1 MADDKLE
8 STIFEMINQMGGIEQ
23 FQNNPFAFIGEVFK
37 HPELLSQ
44 IDALS
49 KTPEMQQQI
58 AESMANPMFQ
68 QIVGNNP
75 LLAGMMNDYKRHQAE
90 AAQDDADE
98 EDDEIEEE
106 AGNVEGYDITIPG
119 WTAIDWL
126 NPASNQPFYIPEKPE
141 ERVHFADVLADL
153 PDECREP
160 VEIIAEKRMQ
170 LHMSP
175 DQIAHVEN
183 IAAKYDLTALDL
195 MATVGGFIGEVCYC
209 ATLVM
214 PDDDLCD
221 LAKFALASLHRRSGY
236 PVASYLTQILLYL
249 DSFDDIETS
258 DWENFVWSLS
268 GSPVAGR
275 DGNFALNWEDASLI
289 AEIAS
294 DNLADNPELFLGVC
308 LGMLGWN
315 VLSLKD
321 VQSPLQAML
330 QNASDG
336 NAIRDLLLDA
346 LGGRKIYALS
356 LWNMRQDVRADA
368 LQYVITSGGLNMLL
382 EKAATWPANCAGMA
396 AMLVDKLDL
405 LWAKADDDKRDA
417 FLMHAIDMDSESL
430 AQAALRVGVAWKPEK
445 YRLVALDSP
454 YPRIQKWAENVGKS
468 S

>member
-8 STIFEMINQMGGIEQ
+8 STIFDMINKMGGIEQ
-23 FQNNPFAFIGEVFK
+23 FQSNPFAFIGEVFK

-75 LLAGMMNDYKRHQAE
+75 LLSSMMNDYKRHQQEASAE
-90 AAQDDADE
+90 DDDDEDDDVDALE
-98 EDDEIEEE
+98 EDEQI
-106 AGNVEGYDITIPG
+106 EGYDISIPG
-119 WTAIDWL
+119 WQAIDWL
-126 NPASNQPFYIPEKPE
+126 NPVSNQPFYIPDNAE
-141 ERVHFADVLADL
+141 ERVHFADVLAEL

-170 LHMSP
+170 LHMTP
-175 DQIAHVEN
+175 GQIAHIED

-249 DSFDDIETS
+249 DSFDDIEKA

-268 GSPVAGR
+268 GAPVAGR

-321 VQSPLQAML
+321 VQSPLQSML
-330 QNASDG
+330 QNVSDSSK
-336 NAIRDLLLDA
+336 IRNLLLKA
-346 LGGRKIYALS
+346 LGGEKIYALS
-356 LWNMRQDVRADA
+356 LLNMRQDVRADA
-368 LQYVITSGGLNMLL
+368 LQYVIKDDGLDELL
-382 EKAATWPANCAGMA
+382 KTAASWPASCAGTA

-405 LWAKADDDKRDA
+405 LWSKASEENRDA
-417 FLMHAIDMDSESL
+417 FLMHALDMDSESL

-454 YPRIQKWAENVGKS
+454 YPRIQKWAENVGK
-468 S
+468 

>member
-8 STIFEMINQMGGIEQ
+8 STIFDMINKMGGIEQ
-23 FQNNPFAFIGEVFK
+23 FQSNPFAFIGEVFK

-75 LLAGMMNDYKRHQAE
+75 LLSSMMNDYKRHQEE
-90 AAQDDADE
+90 ASADDDE
-98 EDDEIEEE
+98 EEDEIAEEDE
-106 AGNVEGYDITIPG
+106 QIEGYDISIPG
-119 WTAIDWL
+119 WQAIDWL
-126 NPASNQPFYIPEKPE
+126 NPVSNQPFYIPDNPE
-141 ERVHFADVLADL
+141 ERVHFADVLAEL
-153 PDECREP
+153 PDNCREP

-170 LHMSP
+170 LHMTP
-175 DQIAHVEN
+175 AQIAHVED

-195 MATVGGFIGEVCYC
+195 MASVGGFIGEVCYC

-236 PVASYLTQILLYL
+236 PVASYLSQILLYL
-249 DSFDDIETS
+249 DTFDDIEKS

-268 GSPVAGR
+268 GAPAAGR

-289 AEIAS
+289 AEIAA

-321 VQSPLQAML
+321 VQSPLQSML
-330 QNASDG
+330 QNASDS
-336 NAIRDLLLDA
+336 NAMRDLLLKA
-346 LGGRKIYALS
+346 LSGEKIYALS
-356 LWNMRQDVRADA
+356 LMNMRQDVRADA
-368 LQYVITSGGLNMLL
+368 LQYVIKDDGLDELL
-382 EKAATWPANCAGMA
+382 EKAASWPASCAGTA

-405 LWAKADDDKRDA
+405 LWSKADEAKRDA

-454 YPRIQKWAENVGKS
+454 YPRIQKWAENVGK
-468 S
+468 